1 MINYQHN
8 IQNGQQVKLQLLLNY
23 FGKKSLV
30 NKKNKKNSKPHN
42 QDKENLSQAEWLSV
56 DFIAMIKT

>member
-1 MINYQHN
+1 MKNYQN
-8 IQNGQQVKLQLLLNY
+8 NTQNGQQVKLQLLLNY

-42 QDKENLSQAEWLSV
+42 QDKENLFQAEWLFV
-56 DFIAMIKT
+56 DIMAMIKI